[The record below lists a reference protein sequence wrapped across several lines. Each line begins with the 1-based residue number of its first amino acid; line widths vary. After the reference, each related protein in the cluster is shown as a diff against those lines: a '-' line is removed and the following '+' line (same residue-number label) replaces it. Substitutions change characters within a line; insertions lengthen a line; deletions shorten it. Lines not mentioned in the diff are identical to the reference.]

1 MYALRTFTENS
12 EVNNWLGDQYEII
25 RREECY
31 ERFSELFKD
40 YFEKDHL
47 ADLSPSSDEESQRTY
62 AFIINSKNE
71 PIPIYKEQKN
81 YIVTESGKTY
91 SNITYK

>member
-25 RREECY
+25 RREESY
-31 ERFSELFKD
+31 EAFAEQYRK
-40 YFEKDHL
+40 YFDKSHV
-47 ADLSPSSDEESQRTY
+47 ADNDPAADDISRRVY
-62 AFIINSKNE
+62 AFILNE
-71 PIPIYKEQKN
+71 HEQAMPVYKEQKN